1 VPLISFFFLF
11 LVLNAS
17 FLAVYNPLQAKENT
31 TLIKNVAE
39 NQHSSEDNNTPKLYE
54 DLDFHA
60 VVNVGLQCE
69 FQKITFDVPQFIKF
83 IWVDITKKVTP
94 KVVHSAFI
102 ISFRQILFHHCISI
116 NAP

>member
-1 VPLISFFFLF
+1 M
-11 LVLNAS
+11 LNAS
-17 FLAVYNPLQAKENT
+17 FLAVYNPLQAKEST
-31 TLIKNVAE
+31 TLVKNVVE
-39 NQHSSEDNNTPKLYE
+39 NQHSPEDNNTPKLYE

-60 VVNVGLQCE
+60 VVNVGLQCD
-69 FQKITFDVPQFIKF
+69 FQKITFDIPQFIKF